1 MSKYIQNTHSVN
13 IQIDLRED
21 GRFLKSIIF
30 QRYNTD
36 RITGQVVSDG
46 FTEVSDEDYAR
57 LSKSRAYG
65 LVVKSGRLVEHDK
78 APLRAG
84 SFEQILEA
92 QQRIKEL
99 EELNAQ
105 LTEKLK
111 AAEAKIARLEGGGD
125 KGADDGDKGADD
137 GLSALSYDDLK
148 AKATELGIEFKA
160 NVRKDALIALIREKA
175 GN

>member
-92 QQRIKEL
+92 RQRIEEL
-99 EELNAQ
+99 ETLNAE

-111 AAEAKIARLEGGGD
+111 AAEVKIAQLEGAGD
-125 KGADDGDKGADD
+125 KGTDAKGADD

-160 NVRKDALIALIREKA
+160 NVKKDALIALIREKA

>member
-36 RITGQVVSDG
+36 RITGQVISDG

-92 QQRIKEL
+92 RQRIEEL
-99 EELNAQ
+99 EALNAQ

-111 AAEAKIARLEGGGD
+111 AAEAKIAQLEGAGD
-125 KGADDGDKGADD
+125 KEADD

-148 AKATELGIEFKA
+148 ARAAELGIEFKA
-160 NVRKDALIALIREKA
+160 NVKKDALIALIREKA

>member
-1 MSKYIQNTHSVN
+1 M
-13 IQIDLRED
+13 
-21 GRFLKSIIF
+21 
-30 QRYNTD
+30 
-36 RITGQVVSDG
+36 
-46 FTEVSDEDYAR
+46 
-57 LSKSRAYG
+57 
-65 LVVKSGRLVEHDK
+65 VKSGRLVEHDK

-111 AAEAKIARLEGGGD
+111 AAEAKIAQLEG
-125 KGADDGDKGADD
+125 DGDKGADD

-148 AKATELGIEFKA
+148 ARATELGIEFKA
-160 NVRKDALIALIREKA
+160 NVKKDALIALIREKA

>member
-36 RITGQVVSDG
+36 RITGQVISDG

-57 LSKSRAYG
+57 LSKSKAYG

-92 QQRIKEL
+92 RQRIEEL
-99 EELNAQ
+99 EALNAQ

-111 AAEAKIARLEGGGD
+111 AAEAKIAQLEGAGD
-125 KGADDGDKGADD
+125 KEADD

-148 AKATELGIEFKA
+148 ARAAELGIEFKA
-160 NVRKDALIALIREKA
+160 NVKKDALIALIREKA

>member
-36 RITGQVVSDG
+36 RITGQVISDG

-92 QQRIKEL
+92 RQRIEEL
-99 EELNAQ
+99 EKLNAE

-111 AAEAKIARLEGGGD
+111 AAEAKIAQLEGVGN
-125 KGADDGDKGADD
+125 KGADNGDKGADD

-148 AKATELGIEFKA
+148 ARAAELGIEFKA
-160 NVRKDALIALIREKA
+160 NVKKDALIALIREKA

>member
-21 GRFLKSIIF
+21 GRFLKSIVF
-30 QRYNTD
+30 ERYNTD

-57 LSKSRAYG
+57 LKASRAYG

-92 QQRIKEL
+92 RQRIEEL
-99 EELNAQ
+99 EQLNAQ

-111 AAEAKIARLEGGGD
+111 AAEAKIAQFE
-125 KGADDGDKGADD
+125 GADDGSKGADD

-160 NVRKDALIALIREKA
+160 NVKKDALIALIREKA
-175 GN
+175 GK

>member
-111 AAEAKIARLEGGGD
+111 TAEAKIAQLED
-125 KGADDGDKGADD
+125 TSDKGADD

-148 AKATELGIEFKA
+148 AKAAELGIEFKA
-160 NVRKDALIALIREKA
+160 NVKKDALIALIREKA
-175 GN
+175 GK

>member
-57 LSKSRAYG
+57 LAKSRAYG

-111 AAEAKIARLEGGGD
+111 AAEAKIAQLEG
-125 KGADDGDKGADD
+125 DGDKGADD

-148 AKATELGIEFKA
+148 AKAIELGIEFKA
-160 NVRKDALIALIREKA
+160 NVKKDALIALIREKA
-175 GN
+175 GK